1 MTDLGLSLVGA
12 PLIENRNIGGLTNG
26 SILNTNGFNKGS
38 NKNNTKE
45 GINNMGGLTKGSI

>member
-12 PLIENRNIGGLTNG
+12 SLIESRNIGGLTNG

-45 GINNMGGLTKGSI
+45 GINNMDGLTKGSI